1 MGNNDT
7 VLATFAELVA
17 SDGDVAVVIEKQLGR
32 WQQHDRATLW
42 RQVAHLAAGLRGLGV
57 APGGTVLLALG
68 DNADWLACDL
78 AIQAAG
84 ARVCALSPE
93 ASADAFREAL
103 GASGAQVVIAESI
116 NTVDAL
122 FEAEGTGGGLSHV
135 LYREPAGVASYVDP
149 RLLDVAELIRRGE
162 AEDPDGAKLRASVSA
177 LDGAA
182 PATLGLSSGA
192 EGIVRSVE
200 VTHGALLAGTRAV
213 IEAVGLGLGDRV
225 LAYRPLHDS
234 IERTSTV
241 YASLLSGGVLAV
253 PESRDTVVSAA
264 YEIAPTYAHVHPRA
278 LDYVASEVRVRLRS
292 GHGFKGL
299 IGRRWLRRLEASGG
313 GSAPSLLDRLTVTY
327 AVLEKLGLDKARVV
341 VASGSTLPPSAIAFW
356 VSMGLPVRLAYAL
369 TESGGPLTMAEPG
382 QMEPGNLGAPLPGV
396 SVDEDPA
403 TGELLIG
410 GPLVGGG
417 LVHTGDIGALH
428 DGSLVLAGR
437 RGEQLDLDGTMVSL
451 LGIETTLRSSVY
463 LREAFVTR
471 EDGRTVVTVE
481 LVEPTVAR
489 WASEQGL
496 AFATYTGLVALPE
509 VIGFAEE
516 HVRELLEGSALG
528 LIDEVR
534 VLPVRLDDLH
544 GALTP
549 GGKPR
554 RRFITDAARAGIGK
568 PMVAGGSTAS

>member
-1 MGNNDT
+1 MSNDT
-7 VLATFAELVA
+7 VLAAFAELVDA
-17 SDGDVAVVIEKQLGR
+17 DGGVPVVLEKQLGR
-32 WQQHDRATLW
+32 WRQRDRTSLW

-57 APGGTVLLALG
+57 SPGSTVLLALG

-84 ARVCALSPE
+84 GRVCALSPQ
-93 ASADAFREAL
+93 ADADEFRQAL
-103 GASGAQVVIAESI
+103 AASVAEVAIAESI

-122 FEAEGTGGGLSHV
+122 FEAEDASSTFSHV

-149 RLLDVAELIRRGE
+149 RLLDLAELDRRGE
-162 AEDPDGAKLRASVSA
+162 ADDPDGSMLRTAVGA
-177 LDGAA
+177 LDAA
-182 PATLGLSSGA
+182 AAASLGLSSGA
-192 EGIVRSVE
+192 EGMIRAVE
-200 VTHGALLAGTRAV
+200 VPHSALLAGTRAV
-213 IEAVGLGLGDRV
+213 IEAVGLGVDDRV

-234 IERTSTV
+234 IERTSTL
-241 YASLLSGGVLAV
+241 YASLLSGAVLAV

-299 IGRRWLRRLEASGG
+299 VGRRWLRRLEASGG

-396 SVDEDPA
+396 DVDQDPA

-410 GPLVGGG
+410 GALVGGG
-417 LVHTGDIGALH
+417 SVHTGDVGSLH

-437 RGEQLDLDGTMVSL
+437 RGEQLDLDGATVSL

-489 WASEQGL
+489 WATQQGL
-496 AFATYTGLVALPE
+496 AFATYTGLVALSE
-509 VIGFAEE
+509 VLAFADE
-516 HVRELLEGSALG
+516 HVRELLERSPLG
-528 LIDEVR
+528 HIDEVR
-534 VLPVRLDDLH
+534 VLPVRLDDLA

-568 PMVAGGSTAS
+568 PMVAGGSTTS